1 MEIDGRTTC
10 FAGDVVVE
18 ILSRLP
24 VKSLLQFLCVSKE
37 WHGLIKSSYFTAN
50 HLQNSDPNLS
60 LHFKRKTPDSEDSVS
75 LFRNESIHVNLDLP
89 FINCPT
95 MQFSFPLG
103 SSNGLV
109 GLILCDLRDEEQLE
123 HIVVWNPATKQFRFL
138 PETDDHYLMGLEFF
152 RDIRD
157 YKVVNI
163 LPSGLH
169 NTIRAK
175 VFTRSTDSWRK
186 FKPAVEQRS
195 HVLSFNLRDEVF
207 HVIPL
212 PEIIS
217 PRTALFSWKKSLAF
231 LGGNKIDVQT
241 LQSSAYQLSIAATSA
256 CLRKFGVSFP
266 GFDHS
271 DETLKLSSLLGPFI
285 EIKVEACSCLW

>member
-75 LFRNESIHVNLDLP
+75 LFRNESIH
-89 FINCPT
+89 
-95 MQFSFPLG
+95 
-103 SSNGLV
+103 
-109 GLILCDLRDEEQLE
+109 LE
-123 HIVVWNPATKQFRFL
+123 YIVVWNPATKQFRFL

-152 RDIRD
+152 HDIRD

-175 VFTRSTDSWRK
+175 VFTRS
-186 FKPAVEQRS
+186 
-195 HVLSFNLRDEVF
+195 
-207 HVIPL
+207 
-212 PEIIS
+212 
-217 PRTALFSWKKSLAF
+217 
-231 LGGNKIDVQT
+231 NKIDVQT

-285 EIKVEACSCLW
+285 EIKVEACSSLW